1 MQQWSTLP
9 VMSRTPF
16 APLFDR
22 IVDDA
27 AVFPPGLAPVDVAV
41 REHLDRRSGPY
52 AVHIGPLLVPATA
65 AGEVAAHAARDDR
78 AVREP
83 IEVGL
88 IVRPDSPLD
97 PLLDAVELLRDE
109 PRVLV
114 TQAEVGWSGNWRR
127 ALETDLPVVVE
138 VGVGTAREAALDDIA
153 AAVDDDHDVA
163 AKFRTGETPAWPW
176 PDEHVLAAF
185 LDDVILRGLP
195 FKLTGGLH
203 HSVRGEYSGKPMH
216 GLLNVLLATQHGLD
230 GAEAPELA
238 GILAR
243 RDTEILASAVS
254 AIHADEALRIRRSFT
269 AYGCCGVLDPLT
281 ELEALGLLT
290 PGATT

>member
-1 MQQWSTLP
+1 
-9 VMSRTPF
+9 MSRTPF

-22 IVDDA
+22 LVDDA

-52 AVHIGPLLVPATA
+52 AGHIGPLLVPATA
-65 AGEVAAHAARDDR
+65 AGELAEHAARDDR
-78 AVREP
+78 ATREP
-83 IEVGL
+83 LEVGL
-88 IVRPDSPLD
+88 IVRPDSPID

-114 TQAEVGWSGNWRR
+114 TQAELGWSSQWRR
-127 ALETDLPVVVE
+127 ALPTGLPLVVE
-138 VGVGTAREAALDDIA
+138 VGVGTSRDAALDDIA
-153 AAVDDDHDVA
+153 AAVDDDHDVT

-176 PDEHVLAAF
+176 PDEHALAAF
-185 LDDVILRGLP
+185 LDEVILRGLP

-203 HSVRGEYSGKPMH
+203 HAVRGDHSGKPMH
-216 GLLNVLLATQHGLD
+216 GLLNVLIATQHGLD

-238 GILAR
+238 GILGR
-243 RDTEILASAVS
+243 RDTEIVTSAVS
-254 AIHADEALRIRRSFT
+254 AINADEAVRVRRSFT

-290 PGATT
+290 PGVKP